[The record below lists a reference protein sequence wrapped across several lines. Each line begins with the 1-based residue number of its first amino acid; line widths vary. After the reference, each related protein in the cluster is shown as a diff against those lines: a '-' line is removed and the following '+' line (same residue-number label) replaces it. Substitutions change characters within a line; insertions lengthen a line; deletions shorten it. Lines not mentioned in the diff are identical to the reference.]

1 MHYVLRNY
9 FLQFLMRSGLEIMV
23 NVQLHI
29 TAFVR
34 AVFEEISPEM
44 IFHPR
49 DGFRCSLSFLAS
61 KIVIDERVHE
71 SFIKTVVAKTSL

>member
-1 MHYVLRNY
+1 
-9 FLQFLMRSGLEIMV
+9 MV

-29 TAFVR
+29 IAFVR
-34 AVFEEISPEM
+34 VVFEEVSFEM

-49 DGFRCSLSFLAS
+49 DGFRCSFPFLTG

-71 SFIKTVVAKTSL
+71 SFIKTVVAETSL